1 MADKKISALTA
12 ATTPL
17 GGTEVFPI
25 VQSSATVKATIADVQ
40 AAPVS
45 AGTANGVQYLN
56 ASKVPT
62 TGAVFTFDGY
72 TPIVNFASNQIG
84 YRAIGSTNGTNPDAG
99 SNRGG
104 VVQLQNNDTTDGN
117 GNAVEFYNSNSL
129 TSSYINGI
137 NVSHSGRTGAIVFG
151 VANGGAPAE
160 KWRINAT
167 GNLVVSTSG
176 NGIDFSATPGTGTS
190 ELFSD
195 YEEGT
200 WTPAFSASGLSGITY
215 LIQQGT
221 YTKIGRAV
229 YVVFYVATSGTFT
242 SGSAAVTITGLPF
255 TSASTNTSH
264 VGFANATR
272 WLTAPVS
279 GRISSSTTSIDI
291 YSSYNTV
298 GVGSDPVA
306 ITGLGMVSTDG
317 GNNNIIQAS
326 AMYFV

>member
-12 ATTPL
+12 ASTPL

-25 VQSSATVKATIADVQ
+25 VQSSTTVKATIANVQ

-84 YRAIGSTNGTNPDAG
+84 YKAIGNASSTNPDAG
-99 SNRGG
+99 ANRGG

-151 VANGGAPAE
+151 VANGGAPSE

-190 ELFSD
+190 ELLAD

-200 WTPAFSASGLSGITY
+200 WTPVISD
-215 LIQQGT
+215 GT
-221 YTKIGRAV
+221 NNATMGVSNAGKYTKVGNM
-229 YVVFYVATSGTFT
+229 
-242 SGSAAVTITGLPF
+242 VTITAYVQLSSKGSISGALRMTGLPF
-255 TSASTNTSH
+255 AAGAIYSGAG
-264 VGFANATR
+264 VGFAGG
-272 WLTAPVS
+272 LSVTAGVS
-279 GRISSSTTSIDI
+279 ISMYTVASTTYVLLQKFSA
-291 YSSYNTV
+291 T
-298 GVGSDPVA
+298 
-306 ITGLGMVSTDG
+306 TGSTDLL
-317 GNNNIIQAS
+317 AS
-326 AMYFV
+326 DMTNSGQFIFSMSYFV